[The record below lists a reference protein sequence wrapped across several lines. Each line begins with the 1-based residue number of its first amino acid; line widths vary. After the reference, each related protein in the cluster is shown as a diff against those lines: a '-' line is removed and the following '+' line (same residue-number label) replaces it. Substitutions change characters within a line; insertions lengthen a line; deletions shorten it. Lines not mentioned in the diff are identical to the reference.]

1 MLQGGRGTTD
11 KGHGRVWGALA
22 VFRPHWVCP
31 LSQHV
36 CFPRLQCSGSRL
48 LFRERALSCMHF
60 SGPSLSGSGFQ
71 VLQKGTDSAGPAFCA
86 FLIRAAQAARSLTS
100 TLSPGAV
107 CRIPSVI
114 PASVSTCWSGVPCVS
129 SRKLISGCDPPGK
142 CQPSRISG
150 SLWLETGSL
159 FAIW

>member
-1 MLQGGRGTTD
+1 MLQGGRGTSD
-11 KGHGRVWGALA
+11 KGH
-22 VFRPHWVCP
+22 RPHWVCP
-31 LSQHV
+31 LSQRV

-48 LFRERALSCMHF
+48 LFRERALSCVHF

-100 TLSPGAV
+100 ALSPGAV
-107 CRIPSVI
+107 PGAVRRIPSVI
-114 PASVSTCWSGVPCVS
+114 PDSVSACWSDAPCVS
-129 SRKLISGCDPPGK
+129 SGKLISGCDPPGK